1 MAFENQIQR
10 RGRPT
15 CLPRFRNHDASGQTH
30 RSAPTLDLISKTKPK
45 LNVSKFLLFTCSYFV
60 SLEKPVYQISLK
72 KLNS

>member
-10 RGRPT
+10 RGRPA
-15 CLPRFRNHDASGQTH
+15 CLPSSVVIAKPGQT
-30 RSAPTLDLISKTKPK
+30 RGSSPTLDLISKTKPK
-45 LNVSKFLLFTCSYFV
+45 LNVSKFLLFTSSYFV